1 MAINYEPSTILKRL
15 AKKKGIEKLIKGNLT
30 INKAAV
36 KTLAST
42 GVLSEKTLERTAIKV
57 INDYKKKYKE
67 ELKDGLSKSD
77 AIDEA
82 IAGKKK

>member
-67 ELKDGLSKSD
+67 VH
-77 AIDEA
+77 
-82 IAGKKK
+82 